1 MILTEFITVQDF
13 VKRQGCTRLWLCPD
27 IARWTRIDPHPVLKG
42 IDCSVSTIP
51 EIIKPRQVLKWFK
64 EAGVDCIIWKS
75 EKSDSEI
82 KVDESVES
90 GEVDEISEPEE
101 VDKTLELTEENL

>member
-13 VKRQGCTRLWLCPD
+13 VKKQGCSKLWLCPD
-27 IARWTRIDPHPVLKG
+27 IARWTKIDPHPILKG
-42 IDCSVSTIP
+42 IDCSASTIP
-51 EIIKPRQVLKWFK
+51 ETIKERQALKWFK

-82 KVDESVES
+82 KVDESAKSKEVDD
-90 GEVDEISEPEE
+90 VDEISE
-101 VDKTLELTEENL
+101 LIEENI